1 MSRLTGSTESFG
13 FPNTLA
19 SAMVLWRNISE
30 HERMAKEIERKF
42 LVRTDGWKSAVT
54 SRTRI
59 RQAYIAAEPDRS
71 VRIRTRNDETAQLT
85 LKFGKGILTRDEFE
99 YPISHDDAVEMLA
112 FSIGNIIEKTR
123 HTVEF
128 EGFTWE
134 VDVFEG
140 IYRGLVTAEVE
151 MESEADTPALP
162 SWLGRE
168 VTGDKRYSNQALA
181 TERMRPELVHAISH

>member
-1 MSRLTGSTESFG
+1 
-13 FPNTLA
+13 
-19 SAMVLWRNISE
+19 MVRRRNISE
-30 HERMAKEIERKF
+30 RELMAKEIERKF

-54 SRTRI
+54 SETRI

-71 VRIRTRNDETAQLT
+71 VRIRTRNDDAAQLT
-85 LKFGKGILTRDEFE
+85 IKFGKGLLTRDEFE
-99 YPISHDDAVEMLA
+99 YPIPHDEALEMLA
-112 FSIGNIIEKTR
+112 FSIGNVIEKTR
-123 HTVEF
+123 FTVDF

-140 IYRGLVTAEVE
+140 VYRGLVTAEVE
-151 MESEADTPALP
+151 MASEEDTPALP
-162 SWLGRE
+162 TWLGRE